1 MNRRTLWM
9 VLMFASIASVAGLN
23 GCEGCSGTPGAG
35 EIKVVIS
42 TAPPAKMETK
52 GTATIVAT
60 VSNDKKNGGV
70 TWSCTPV
77 NACGS
82 FVPPQ
87 SASGANVT
95 YTAPPAVPAGNTV
108 TITATSVT
116 NDKISS
122 TPVSVTILAPSPETF
137 IFDLNGL
144 EELNQKAGV
153 PNFYALA
160 GAVTIDFTTGAVTG
174 GEQDYNDGSGV
185 AGFTSPQPQGDSITG
200 GTLSINSNGQGTL
213 TLITNNSNLG
223 VKGTETL
230 GVQFVNNKH
239 ALVMQFDGSATS
251 SGSMDL
257 QTLTAPS
264 GNFSFAITGV
274 DKKFNPK
281 VAGGVF
287 TISGLNLQNGIAD
300 TDNTEAGSPSL
311 GNPFSGTISAPD
323 AFGRGSV
330 TSASF
335 GAALNYYVVGAEV
348 LRLIIVD
355 TTDSA
360 VGSAYGQ
367 GAGPFSNA
375 SLGSSVFAIESNC
388 YGFNSSGG
396 ILWAAAGQLTTSNT
410 GASPA
415 DFSAIADENENGSLA
430 SVPPAAASVAGTY
443 TIAGNGYGSMTVTP
457 TALQSVSFL
466 GVYMVDT
473 KININ
478 DPNNTATDLGGALLV
493 DLDSTLDGV
502 GFLVPQTS
510 TSSAKFTGDY
520 AFGAQDFTSITPTG
534 NGFEF
539 DFVGQG
545 ATPFSSAPGLI
556 SDPFGIFG
564 KTATISNAT
573 FSMTPSADAGN
584 PGRYTPSPLTI
595 TPQPPNPTPPPAISY
610 NPFELATAIYQ
621 ADGGLLVWVDD
632 NLSTD
637 NVTVSIFGG
646 TIQQQTLPIT
656 TPTIP

>member
-1 MNRRTLWM
+1 MNRKTLWF
-9 VLMFASIASVAGLN
+9 VLLLASIASVAGLN

-35 EIKVVIS
+35 KIKVTIS
-42 TAPPAKMETK
+42 TAPPGKMETK
-52 GTATIVAT
+52 GMATIAAT
-60 VSNDKKNGGV
+60 VTGDKKNGGV
-70 TWSCTPV
+70 TWSCTPT

-82 FVPPQ
+82 FNPPS

-95 YTAPPAVPAGNTV
+95 YTAPAAVPAGGTV

-116 NDKISS
+116 DTQISS

-144 EELNQKAGV
+144 EEINPTAGV

-160 GAVTIDFTTGAVTG
+160 GAVTIDLTTGAVTG
-174 GEQDYNDGSGV
+174 GEQDYNDGSGK

-239 ALVMQFDGSATS
+239 ALVVQFDGSATS

-264 GNFSFAITGV
+264 GNFSFALTGV
-274 DKKFNPK
+274 TSAFEPA

-287 TISGLNLQNGIAD
+287 SISGLNLQNGTFD
-300 TDNTEAGSPSL
+300 FDNAGGGGASL
-311 GNPFSGTISAPD
+311 GNAFSGTITAPD
-323 AFGRGSV
+323 AFGRGSI

-367 GAGPFSNA
+367 GAGAFTNA
-375 SLGSSVFAIESNC
+375 SLGSSVFAIESNS
-388 YGFNSSGG
+388 YGFNGSGG
-396 ILWAAAGQLTTSNT
+396 ILWATAGQLTTSNT
-410 GASPA
+410 GSSPA

-457 TALQSVSFL
+457 AALQSVSFL
-466 GVYMVDT
+466 GVYMVDP

-478 DPNNTATDLGGALLV
+478 DPNNTAADVGGALLL
-493 DLDSTLDGV
+493 DLDAALDGA
-502 GFLVPQTS
+502 GFLVPQTNTS
-510 TSSAKFTGDY
+510 TAKVTGSY

-545 ATPFSSAPGLI
+545 ATPISSAPGLI

-564 KTATISNAT
+564 KTPTISNAT
-573 FSMTPSADAGN
+573 FSITPTADAGN
-584 PGRYTPSPLTI
+584 PGRYQPSPLTI
-595 TPQPPNPTPPPAISY
+595 TPQPPNPTTPPIVSY

-621 ADGGLLVWVDD
+621 ADGGLLLWVDD

-637 NVTVSIFGG
+637 DTTVSIFAGP
-646 TIQQQTLPIT
+646 IEQQTLPIT
-656 TPTIP
+656 TPPAP